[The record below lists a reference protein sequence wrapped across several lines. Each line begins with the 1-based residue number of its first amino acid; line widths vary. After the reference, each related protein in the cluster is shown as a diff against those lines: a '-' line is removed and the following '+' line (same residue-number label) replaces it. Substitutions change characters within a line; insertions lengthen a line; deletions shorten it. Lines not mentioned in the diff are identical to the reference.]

1 MINSRTLVIALA
13 TLVAT
18 ASQAAVL
25 WSQPWN
31 PNQKWA
37 SFPSAVESCAVPNI
51 LGAIAMDD
59 FRLANGGIVNRV
71 AWWGVP
77 LVTAQLAGGRKY
89 YIAFYENT
97 PGMCKPNAQ
106 PVFRACVTPQ
116 FVTAGIDCQG
126 KVVYRFEAA
135 LGAPFNAVPNRH
147 YWIQIS
153 EDDSTS
159 ATKKVID
166 WQWSGYRPIN
176 LCPSQSVRKM
186 GALTKRFLNVDPCD
200 GQKDDLA
207 FQLIN

>member
-1 MINSRTLVIALA
+1 MNNSRTLLVAFA
-13 TLVAT
+13 TLAAS
-18 ASQAAVL
+18 ASQAAIL
-25 WSQPWN
+25 WSQPWS

-51 LGAIAMDD
+51 LRAIAMDD
-59 FRLANGGIVNRV
+59 FCLPNGGQVKAVR
-71 AWWGVP
+71 WWGVP
-77 LVTAQLAGGRKY
+77 LVAAQLAGGRRY
-89 YIAFYENT
+89 YLAIYENI
-97 PGMCKPNAQ
+97 PGKCAPKPA
-106 PVFRACVTPQ
+106 PIFRDCLTPQ
-116 FVTAGIDCQG
+116 WVTAGVDCQN

-135 LGAPFNAVPNRH
+135 LAAPFNALPNRE

-159 ATKKVID
+159 ATKNVVD

-200 GQKDDLA
+200 KQRDDLA
-207 FQLIN
+207 FELIN